1 MRKKTVFF
9 PGVWLCISMC
19 LLLLVSTPVKAED
32 QNMVTL
38 NFIGASIDGG
48 KAIVNI
54 DKGCKAK
61 ITLCTKDS
69 DYEDCSISGNSMQVD
84 LLEKDYYLKVD
95 IIFETPSIE
104 YLPSIS
110 SSDIRLYING
120 ISYNVNSDSYIYLD
134 PNMFSDSV
142 NIEAVYEPAPPKP
155 AYPDDIQ
162 ITASCDGVG
171 MEISLNGERI
181 GKESKEIQGTGKG
194 YASGEIYNLIQI
206 QLAFGDGNIG
216 TVTVNGK
223 SVNLPEGTS
232 DSVEFAAAPASTY
245 TIEVTKSSTVTKIKR
260 TIVWES
266 DNANNTSLKEDEL
279 LKHGS
284 VEIIGIK
291 DEDGNPV
298 ELKDIDQSTSHGYGV
313 IVPGS
318 EITFRVTPEYGYQLD
333 SITIN
338 GQSLT
343 PLEDTSTYTYTM
355 PDTNVHICG
364 IFTKKEDQTELNT
377 DKVKNALIQLAEN
390 EITSGNSRLM
400 IKDAQLT
407 PQQQEAFEK
416 AAGDYRIV
424 GYFDIKLAQI
434 LYKNST
440 TNMWVNN
447 IAALKN
453 PAKVSLQLGTDLEV
467 ESNDLIVIHENS
479 DGTYEVIP
487 ASFDSA
493 AKTVMFQT
501 KGFSNYAVAY
511 KKSETT
517 TENSTKESTT
527 EGTTGNTSEAT
538 TSGTAKAITNGM
550 TEATT
555 SGTTE
560 ATKDAVT
567 VSPKTGEDRNLPV
580 FFILMLVS
588 AMGCLYAIRKEK
600 S

>member
-1 MRKKTVFF
+1 MRKKTGFF
-9 PGVWLCISMC
+9 AGVWLCISMC

-32 QNMVTL
+32 HNTVTL
-38 NFIGASIDGG
+38 NFIGASVDGG

-54 DKGCKAK
+54 DEGCNAK
-61 ITLCTKDS
+61 ITLCTKDD
-69 DYEDCSISGNSMQVD
+69 DYKDCSISGNGMSLD
-84 LLEKDYYLKVD
+84 LLEKKYYLKVD
-95 IIFETPSIE
+95 IIFTSIE
-104 YLPSIS
+104 ELPSIS
-110 SSDIRLYING
+110 SSDIRFYINEK
-120 ISYNVNSDSYIYLD
+120 SYNINSNPYIKLD
-134 PNMFSDSV
+134 PYEFSGDL
-142 NIEAVYEPAPPKP
+142 NIRAVYEPGSPKP
-155 AYPDDIQ
+155 GYPDDIQ
-162 ITASCDGVG
+162 ITGTYDGFG
-171 MEISLNGERI
+171 MEIRLNGEKI
-181 GKESKEIQGTGKG
+181 GRESKKILGTGKG
-194 YASGEIYNLIQI
+194 YASGEIYNLITI

-216 TVTVNGK
+216 TVMVNGE
-223 SVNLPEGTS
+223 SVKLPEGTK
-232 DSVEFAAAPASTY
+232 DRVEFAAAPASAY
-245 TIEVTKSSTVTKIKR
+245 TIEVTKKSSVVKR

-298 ELKDIDQSTSHGYGV
+298 ELKDIDQSTSHGYGL

-517 TENSTKESTT
+517 TENSTKETT
-527 EGTTGNTSEAT
+527 TGGTTGDTSEAT
-538 TSGTAKAITNGM
+538 TSGTTKAITNGM

-567 VSPKTGEDRNLPV
+567 VSPKTGEDMNLPV

>member
-9 PGVWLCISMC
+9 LGVWLCISMC

-32 QNMVTL
+32 QKMVTL
-38 NFIGASIDGG
+38 NFIGASIDDG
-48 KAIVNI
+48 KAMVNI
-54 DKGCKAK
+54 DEGCKAK

-69 DYEDCSISGNSMQVD
+69 DYKDCSISGNGMSLD
-84 LLEKDYYLKVD
+84 LSEKYYYLKVD
-95 IIFETPSIE
+95 IIFNTPSIE

-110 SSDIRLYING
+110 SSDIRFYINEK
-120 ISYNVNSDSYIYLD
+120 SYNINSNPYIKLD
-134 PNMFSDSV
+134 PYEFSGDL
-142 NIEAVYEPAPPKP
+142 NIRAEYEPGPPKP
-155 AYPDDIQ
+155 VYPDDIQ
-162 ITASCDGVG
+162 ITGTYDGFG
-171 MEISLNGERI
+171 MEIRLNGEKI
-181 GKESKEIQGTGKG
+181 GRESKNILGTGKG
-194 YASGEIYNLIQI
+194 YASGEIYNLIGI

-216 TVTVNGK
+216 TVTVNGMQ
-223 SVNLPEGTS
+223 VNLPEGTK
-232 DSVEFAAAPASTY
+232 DSVEFAAAPASAY
-245 TIEVTKSSTVTKIKR
+245 TIEVTKSSAVTKTKR
-260 TIVWES
+260 SIVWES

-298 ELKDIDQSTSHGYGV
+298 ELKDINQNASHGYGL

-416 AAGDYRIV
+416 N
-424 GYFDIKLAQI
+424 Q
-434 LYKNST
+434 
-440 TNMWVNN
+440 
-447 IAALKN
+447 
-453 PAKVSLQLGTDLEV
+453 
-467 ESNDLIVIHENS
+467 
-479 DGTYEVIP
+479 
-487 ASFDSA
+487 
-493 AKTVMFQT
+493 
-501 KGFSNYAVAY
+501 
-511 KKSETT
+511 
-517 TENSTKESTT
+517 
-527 EGTTGNTSEAT
+527 
-538 TSGTAKAITNGM
+538 
-550 TEATT
+550 
-555 SGTTE
+555 
-560 ATKDAVT
+560 
-567 VSPKTGEDRNLPV
+567 
-580 FFILMLVS
+580 
-588 AMGCLYAIRKEK
+588 
-600 S
+600 

>member
-9 PGVWLCISMC
+9 LGVWLCISMC
-19 LLLLVSTPVKAED
+19 LLLLVSAPVKAED
-32 QNMVTL
+32 HNTVTL

-54 DKGCKAK
+54 NEGCKAK
-61 ITLCTKDS
+61 ITLCTKDD
-69 DYEDCSISGNSMQVD
+69 DYKDCSISENGMQVD

-120 ISYNVNSDSYIYLD
+120 MSYNVNSNSYIYLN
-134 PNMFSDSV
+134 PSEFNSV
-142 NIEAVYEPAPPKP
+142 LNIKAEYEPGPPKP
-155 AYPDDIQ
+155 VYPDNIQ
-162 ITASCDGVG
+162 ITGTYDGFG
-171 MEISLNGERI
+171 MEIRLNGEIIER
-181 GKESKEIQGTGKG
+181 ESKKIQGTGKG
-194 YASGEIYNLIQI
+194 YASGEIYNLITI

-223 SVNLPEGTS
+223 SVKLPEGTK
-232 DSVEFAAAPASTY
+232 DRVEFAAAPASAY

-260 TIVWES
+260 SIVWES

-284 VEIIGIK
+284 IEIIGIK

-298 ELKDIDQSTSHGYGV
+298 ELKDIDQSTSHGYGE

-517 TENSTKESTT
+517 TENSTKET
-527 EGTTGNTSEAT
+527 TTGDTSEAT
-538 TSGTAKAITNGM
+538 TSGTTKAITNGT
-550 TEATT
+550 TETT
-555 SGTTE
+555 ISGTTE

-567 VSPKTGEDRNLPV
+567 VSPKTGEDMNLPV

>member
-9 PGVWLCISMC
+9 LGVWLCISMC
-19 LLLLVSTPVKAED
+19 LLLLVSAPVKAED
-32 QNMVTL
+32 HNTVTL

-54 DKGCKAK
+54 DEGCKAK
-61 ITLCTKDS
+61 ITLCTKDD
-69 DYEDCSISGNSMQVD
+69 DYKDCSISENGMQVD

-120 ISYNVNSDSYIYLD
+120 ISYNVNSNSYIYLN
-134 PNMFSDSV
+134 PSEFNSV
-142 NIEAVYEPAPPKP
+142 LNIKAEYEPGPPKP
-155 AYPDDIQ
+155 VYPDNIQ
-162 ITASCDGVG
+162 ITGTYDGFG
-171 MEISLNGERI
+171 MEIRLNGEKI
-181 GKESKEIQGTGKG
+181 GSESKMIQGTGKG
-194 YASGEIYNLIQI
+194 YASGEIYNLITI

-216 TVTVNGK
+216 TVTVNGN
-223 SVNLPEGTS
+223 SVKLPEGTK
-232 DSVEFAAAPASTY
+232 DSVEFAAAPASAY
-245 TIEVTKSSTVTKIKR
+245 TIEVTKSSTVTKKKR
-260 TIVWES
+260 SIVWES

-298 ELKDIDQSTSHGYGV
+298 ELKDIDQSTSHGYGL

-424 GYFDIKLAQI
+424 GYFDIKLVQI

-493 AKTVMFQT
+493 AKTVIFQT

-517 TENSTKESTT
+517 TENSTKET
-527 EGTTGNTSEAT
+527 TTGDTSEAT
-538 TSGTAKAITNGM
+538 TSGTTKAITNGT
-550 TEATT
+550 TEAAI

-567 VSPKTGEDRNLPV
+567 VSPKTGEDMNLPV

-588 AMGCLYAIRKEK
+588 AMGCLYVIRKEK

>member
-9 PGVWLCISMC
+9 LGVWLCISMC
-19 LLLLVSTPVKAED
+19 LLLLVSAPVKAEVH
-32 QNMVTL
+32 NTVTL

-54 DKGCKAK
+54 DEGCKAK

-69 DYEDCSISGNSMQVD
+69 DYEDCSISENGMQVD

-120 ISYNVNSDSYIYLD
+120 ISYDVNSNSYIYLN
-134 PNMFSDSV
+134 PSEFNSV
-142 NIEAVYEPAPPKP
+142 LNIKAEYEPGPPKP
-155 AYPDDIQ
+155 VYPDNIQ
-162 ITASCDGVG
+162 ITGTYDGFG
-171 MEISLNGERI
+171 MEIRLNGEKI
-181 GKESKEIQGTGKG
+181 GSESKMIQGTGKG
-194 YASGEIYNLIQI
+194 YASGEIYNLIKI

-223 SVNLPEGTS
+223 SVKLPEGTE
-232 DSVEFAAAPASTY
+232 DSVEFAAAPASAY

-260 TIVWES
+260 SIVWES

-284 VEIIGIK
+284 IEIIGIK

-318 EITFRVTPEYGYQLD
+318 EITFRVTPEYGYQLE

-453 PAKVSLQLGTDLEV
+453 PAKVSLQLATDLEV

-517 TENSTKESTT
+517 TENSTKET
-527 EGTTGNTSEAT
+527 TTGDTSEAT
-538 TSGTAKAITNGM
+538 TSGT
-550 TEATT
+550 TEAIT

-580 FFILMLVS
+580 FFILILVS
-588 AMGCLYAIRKEK
+588 ATGCLYAIRKEK

>member
-9 PGVWLCISMC
+9 LGVWLCISMC

-32 QNMVTL
+32 HNTVTL

-54 DKGCKAK
+54 DEGCNAK

-69 DYEDCSISGNSMQVD
+69 DYKDCSISGKSMQVD
-84 LLEKDYYLKVD
+84 LLEKNYYLKVD

-110 SSDIRLYING
+110 SSDIRFYINEK
-120 ISYNVNSDSYIYLD
+120 SYNINSNPYIKLD
-134 PNMFSDSV
+134 PYEFSGDL
-142 NIEAVYEPAPPKP
+142 NIRAVYEPGPPKP
-155 AYPDDIQ
+155 GYPDDIQ
-162 ITASCDGVG
+162 ITGTYDGFG
-171 MEISLNGERI
+171 MEIRLNGEIIER
-181 GKESKEIQGTGKG
+181 ESKKIQGTGKG
-194 YASGEIYNLIQI
+194 YASGEIYNLITI

-223 SVNLPEGTS
+223 SVNLPEGTK
-232 DSVEFAAAPASTY
+232 DRVEFAAAPASAY

-260 TIVWES
+260 SIVWES
-266 DNANNTSLKEDEL
+266 DNANNTSLNEDEL

-284 VEIIGIK
+284 IEIIGIK

-298 ELKDIDQSTSHGYGV
+298 ELKDIDQSTSHGYGE

-517 TENSTKESTT
+517 TENSTKET
-527 EGTTGNTSEAT
+527 TTGDTSEAT
-538 TSGTAKAITNGM
+538 TSGTTKAITNGT
-550 TEATT
+550 TEATI

-567 VSPKTGEDRNLPV
+567 VSPKTGEDMNLPV

>member
-1 MRKKTVFF
+1 MRKKTGIFLS
-9 PGVWLCISMC
+9 VWLCISML
-19 LLLLVSTPVKAED
+19 LLLLVSTPVHAAET
-32 QNMVTL
+32 NMVTL
-38 NFIGASIDGG
+38 NFIGASVDGG
-48 KAIVNI
+48 KAVV
-54 DKGCKAK
+54 DVVEGCKAK
-61 ITLCTKDS
+61 MTLCTKRD
-69 DYEDCSISGNSMQVD
+69 DYKDCSISGSGMQVD
-84 LLEKDYYLKVD
+84 LLENEYYLKVG
-95 IIFETPSIE
+95 IEASSIE
-104 YLPSIS
+104 ELPGMPSIS
-110 SSDIRLYING
+110 SSDIRVYINET
-120 ISYNVNSDSYIYLD
+120 SYNIDSNSYIKLD
-134 PNMFSDSV
+134 PNEFSGNL
-142 NIEAVYEPAPPKP
+142 NIKVEYEPAPPKP

-171 MEISLNGERI
+171 MDISLNGEGI

-223 SVNLPEGTS
+223 PINLPEGTE
-232 DSVEFAAAPASTY
+232 DRVEFTVAPASAY
-245 TIEVTKSSTVTKIKR
+245 KIEVTKRLTVMKR
-260 TIVWES
+260 VIVWES
-266 DNANNTSLKEDEL
+266 DNANNTSLKENEL

-284 VEIIGIK
+284 IAIIGIK
-291 DEDGNPV
+291 DADGTPV
-298 ELKDIDQSTSHGYGV
+298 ELKDIDQSASHGYGR

-318 EITFRVTPEYGYQLD
+318 EITLRVAPEYGYQLD

-343 PLEDTSTYTYTM
+343 PSADTSTYTYTM
-355 PDTNVHICG
+355 PDANVHICG
-364 IFTKKEDQTELNT
+364 IFTKKEDQTELKT

-390 EITSGNSRLM
+390 EITSGNSRLT
-400 IKDAQLT
+400 IKDAVLT
-407 PQQQEAFEK
+407 QQQQEAFEK
-416 AAGDYRIV
+416 AAGDYQIV

-434 LYKNST
+434 LYKNSAADL
-440 TNMWVNN
+440 WVND

-453 PAKVSLQLGTDLEV
+453 PAKVSLQFGTDMEV
-467 ESNDLIVIHENS
+467 EGNDLIVIHENS

-493 AKTVMFQT
+493 TKTVMFQT

-517 TENSTKESTT
+517 TEDSTKETTTESTT
-527 EGTTGNTSEAT
+527 EDPSKTTTKDT
-538 TSGTAKAITNGM
+538 

-567 VSPKTGEDRNLPV
+567 ASPKTGDDMNLPV
-580 FFILMLVS
+580 LCVLMLVS
-588 AMGCLYAIRKEK
+588 GMGCLYAGKKR
-600 S
+600 

>member
-1 MRKKTVFF
+1 MRKKTGFF
-9 PGVWLCISMC
+9 AGVWLCISMC

-38 NFIGASIDGG
+38 NFIGASIEDG
-48 KAIVNI
+48 KAMVKI
-54 DKGCKAK
+54 DEGCKAK

-69 DYEDCSISGNSMQVD
+69 DYKDCSISGNGMQVD
-84 LLEKDYYLKVD
+84 LLEKNYYLKVD
-95 IIFETPSIE
+95 IIFTTPSIE

-142 NIEAVYEPAPPKP
+142 NIEAVYKPGPPKP
-155 AYPDDIQ
+155 GYPDDIQ
-162 ITASCDGVG
+162 IIGTYDGFG
-171 MEISLNGERI
+171 MEIRLNGEKI
-181 GKESKEIQGTGKG
+181 GCESKKIQGTGKG
-194 YASGEIYNLIQI
+194 YASGEINNLIKI

-223 SVNLPEGTS
+223 SVKLPEGTK
-232 DSVEFAAAPASTY
+232 DRVEFAAAPASTY

-298 ELKDIDQSTSHGYGV
+298 ELKDIHQSTSHGYGS

-318 EITFRVTPEYGYQLD
+318 VITFRATPEYGYQLD

-343 PLEDTSTYTYTM
+343 PLEDTFTYTYTM

-434 LYKNST
+434 LYKNSS

-517 TENSTKESTT
+517 TENSTKETTT
-527 EGTTGNTSEAT
+527 EGTTGDTSETT

-567 VSPKTGEDRNLPV
+567 VSPKTGEDMNLPV

>member
-1 MRKKTVFF
+1 MRKKTGFF
-9 PGVWLCISMC
+9 AGVWLCISMC

-38 NFIGASIDGG
+38 NFIGASIDDG

-54 DKGCKAK
+54 DEGCNAK
-61 ITLCTKDS
+61 ITLCTKDD
-69 DYEDCSISGNSMQVD
+69 DYKDCSISGNGMSLD
-84 LLEKDYYLKVD
+84 LLEKNYYLKVD
-95 IIFETPSIE
+95 IIFTTPSIE

-110 SSDIRLYING
+110 SSDIRLYINEK
-120 ISYNVNSDSYIYLD
+120 SYNINSNPYIKLD
-134 PNMFSDSV
+134 PYEFSGDL
-142 NIEAVYEPAPPKP
+142 NIRAVYEPGPPKP
-155 AYPDDIQ
+155 GYPDDIQ
-162 ITASCDGVG
+162 ITGTYDGFG
-171 MEISLNGERI
+171 MEIRLNGEKI
-181 GKESKEIQGTGKG
+181 GRESKKIQGTGKG
-194 YASGEIYNLIQI
+194 YASGEIYNLITI

-216 TVTVNGK
+216 TVTVNGMQVK
-223 SVNLPEGTS
+223 LPEGTK
-232 DSVEFAAAPASTY
+232 DRVEFVAAPASTY

-298 ELKDIDQSTSHGYGV
+298 ELKDIDQNTSHGYGV

-511 KKSETT
+511 KKSDTTTEDSTKETT
-517 TENSTKESTT
+517 TESTT
-527 EGTTGNTSEAT
+527 EDPSKTTTKDT
-538 TSGTAKAITNGM
+538 
-550 TEATT
+550 TEAPSKTT
-555 SGTTE
+555 TKDTTE
-560 ATKDAVT
+560 ATKEAVT
-567 VSPKTGEDRNLPV
+567 ASPKTGDDMNLSV
-580 FFILMLVS
+580 LCILMLVS
-588 AMGCLYAIRKEK
+588 GMGCLYAGKKR
-600 S
+600 

>member
-9 PGVWLCISMC
+9 LGVWLCISMC

-32 QNMVTL
+32 HSTVTL
-38 NFIGASIDGG
+38 NFIGASVDGG

-54 DKGCKAK
+54 DEGCKAK
-61 ITLCTKDS
+61 ITLCTNDS
-69 DYEDCSISGNSMQVD
+69 DYEDCSISGNGMSLD
-84 LLEKDYYLKVD
+84 LLEKYYYLKVD

-104 YLPSIS
+104 KLPSIS
-110 SSDIRLYING
+110 SSDIRFYINEK
-120 ISYNVNSDSYIYLD
+120 SYNINSNPYIKLD
-134 PNMFSDSV
+134 PYEFSGDL
-142 NIEAVYEPAPPKP
+142 NIRAVYEPGPPKP
-155 AYPDDIQ
+155 GYPDDIQ
-162 ITASCDGVG
+162 ITGTYDGFG
-171 MEISLNGERI
+171 MEIRLNGEII
-181 GKESKEIQGTGKG
+181 GRESKKIQGIGKG
-194 YASGEIYNLIQI
+194 YASGEIYNLITI

-216 TVTVNGK
+216 TVTVNGR
-223 SVNLPEGTS
+223 SVNLPEGTK
-232 DSVEFAAAPASTY
+232 DRVEFAAAPASAY

-260 TIVWES
+260 SIVWES

-298 ELKDIDQSTSHGYGV
+298 ELKDIDQNTSHGYGV

-517 TENSTKESTT
+517 TENSTKET
-527 EGTTGNTSEAT
+527 TTGDTSEAT
-538 TSGTAKAITNGM
+538 TSGTTKAITNGT
-550 TEATT
+550 TETT
-555 SGTTE
+555 ISGTTE

-567 VSPKTGEDRNLPV
+567 VSPKTGEDMNLPV

>member
-32 QNMVTL
+32 HNTVTL

-54 DKGCKAK
+54 DEGCNAK

-69 DYEDCSISGNSMQVD
+69 DYKDCSICENGMQVD

-95 IIFETPSIE
+95 IIFETSSIE
-104 YLPSIS
+104 ELPSIS
-110 SSDIRLYING
+110 SSDIRFYINEKP
-120 ISYNVNSDSYIYLD
+120 YNINSNPYIKLD
-134 PNMFSDSV
+134 PYEFSGDL
-142 NIEAVYEPAPPKP
+142 NIRAVYEPGPPKP
-155 AYPDDIQ
+155 VYPDDIQ
-162 ITASCDGVG
+162 ITGTYDGFG
-171 MEISLNGERI
+171 MEIRLNGEKI
-181 GKESKEIQGTGKG
+181 GSESKMIQGTGKG
-194 YASGEIYNLIQI
+194 YASGEIYNLIGI

-223 SVNLPEGTS
+223 SVNLPEGTK
-232 DSVEFAAAPASTY
+232 DSVEFAAAPASAY

-298 ELKDIDQSTSHGYGV
+298 ELKDIHQSTSHGYGS

-318 EITFRVTPEYGYQLD
+318 VITFRVTPEYGYQLE

-453 PAKVSLQLGTDLEV
+453 PAKVSLQLATDLEV

-517 TENSTKESTT
+517 TENSTKET
-527 EGTTGNTSEAT
+527 TTGDTSEAT
-538 TSGTAKAITNGM
+538 TSGTTKAITNGT
-550 TEATT
+550 TETT
-555 SGTTE
+555 ISGTTE

-567 VSPKTGEDRNLPV
+567 VSPKTGEDMNLPV

>member
-32 QNMVTL
+32 HNTVTL

-54 DKGCKAK
+54 DEGCNAK

-69 DYEDCSISGNSMQVD
+69 DYKDCSISENGMQVD

-95 IIFETPSIE
+95 IIFETSSIE
-104 YLPSIS
+104 ELPSIS
-110 SSDIRLYING
+110 SSDIRFYINEK
-120 ISYNVNSDSYIYLD
+120 SYNINSNPYIKLD
-134 PNMFSDSV
+134 PYEFSGDL
-142 NIEAVYEPAPPKP
+142 NIRAVYEPGPPKP
-155 AYPDDIQ
+155 VYPDDIQ
-162 ITASCDGVG
+162 ITGTYDGFG
-171 MEISLNGERI
+171 MEIRLNGEKI
-181 GKESKEIQGTGKG
+181 GSESKMIQGTGKG
-194 YASGEIYNLIQI
+194 YASGEIYNLIGI

-223 SVNLPEGTS
+223 SVNLPEGTK

-298 ELKDIDQSTSHGYGV
+298 ELKDIHQSTSHGYGS

-318 EITFRVTPEYGYQLD
+318 VITFRVTPEYGYQLE

-453 PAKVSLQLGTDLEV
+453 PAKVSLQLATDLEV

-517 TENSTKESTT
+517 TENSTKET
-527 EGTTGNTSEAT
+527 TTGDTSEAT
-538 TSGTAKAITNGM
+538 TSGTTKAITNGT
-550 TEATT
+550 TEATI

-567 VSPKTGEDRNLPV
+567 VSPKTGEDMNLPV
-580 FFILMLVS
+580 FFILILVS

>member
-1 MRKKTVFF
+1 MRKKTGIFLS
-9 PGVWLCISMC
+9 VWLCISML
-19 LLLLVSTPVKAED
+19 LLLLVSTPVHAAET
-32 QNMVTL
+32 NMVTL
-38 NFIGASIDGG
+38 NFIGASVDGG
-48 KAIVNI
+48 KAVV
-54 DKGCKAK
+54 DVVEGCKAK
-61 ITLCTKDS
+61 MTLYTKDERVG
-69 DYEDCSISGNSMQVD
+69 YKDCSISGNGMQVD
-84 LLEKDYYLKVD
+84 LLENEYYLG
-95 IIFETPSIE
+95 ISLEASSIE
-104 YLPSIS
+104 ELPGMPSIS
-110 SSDIRLYING
+110 SSDIRVYINET
-120 ISYNVNSDSYIYLD
+120 SYNIDSNSYIKLD
-134 PNMFSDSV
+134 PNEFSGNL
-142 NIEAVYEPAPPKP
+142 NIKVEYEPAPPKP

-171 MEISLNGERI
+171 MDISLNGEGI

-223 SVNLPEGTS
+223 PINLPEGTE
-232 DSVEFAAAPASTY
+232 DRVEFTVAPASAY
-245 TIEVTKSSTVTKIKR
+245 KIEVTKRLTVMKR
-260 TIVWES
+260 VIIWES
-266 DNANNTSLKEDEL
+266 DNANNTSLKENEL

-284 VEIIGIK
+284 IAIIGIK
-291 DEDGNPV
+291 DADGTPV
-298 ELKDIDQSTSHGYGV
+298 ELKDIDQSASHGYGS

-318 EITFRVTPEYGYQLD
+318 EITLRVAPEYGYQLD

-343 PLEDTSTYTYTM
+343 PSADTSTYTYTM
-355 PDTNVHICG
+355 PDANVHICG
-364 IFTKKEDQTELNT
+364 IFTKKEDQTELKT

-390 EITSGNSRLM
+390 EITSGNSRLT
-400 IKDAQLT
+400 IKDAVFTQ
-407 PQQQEAFEK
+407 QQQEAFEK
-416 AAGDYRIV
+416 AAGDYQIV

-434 LYKNST
+434 LYKNSAADL
-440 TNMWVNN
+440 WVND

-453 PAKVSLQLGTDLEV
+453 PAKVSLQFGTDMEV
-467 ESNDLIVIHENS
+467 EGNDLIVIHENS

-493 AKTVMFQT
+493 TKTVMFQT

-517 TENSTKESTT
+517 TEDSTKETTTESTT
-527 EGTTGNTSEAT
+527 EDPSKTTTKDT
-538 TSGTAKAITNGM
+538 

-567 VSPKTGEDRNLPV
+567 ASPKTGDDLNLPV
-580 FFILMLVS
+580 LCVMMLVS
-588 AMGCLYAIRKEK
+588 GMGCLYAGKKR
-600 S
+600 

>member
-1 MRKKTVFF
+1 
-9 PGVWLCISMC
+9 
-19 LLLLVSTPVKAED
+19 
-32 QNMVTL
+32 MVTL
-38 NFIGASIDGG
+38 NFIGASIEDG
-48 KAIVNI
+48 KAMVNI
-54 DKGCKAK
+54 DEGCKAK
-61 ITLCTKDS
+61 ITLCTKDD
-69 DYEDCSISGNSMQVD
+69 DYKDCSISETGMSPD
-84 LLEKDYYLKVD
+84 LLENEYYLKVD

-104 YLPSIS
+104 KLPNIS
-110 SSDIRLYING
+110 SSDIRFYINEK
-120 ISYNVNSDSYIYLD
+120 SYNINSNPSIKLD
-134 PNMFSDSV
+134 PHEFSGDL
-142 NIEAVYEPAPPKP
+142 NIRAEYEPGPPKP
-155 AYPDDIQ
+155 VYPDDIQ
-162 ITASCDGVG
+162 ITGTYDGFG
-171 MEISLNGERI
+171 MKIRLNGERI
-181 GKESKEIQGTGKG
+181 GSENNKILGTGKG
-194 YASGEIYNLIQI
+194 YASGEIYNLIGI

-223 SVNLPEGTS
+223 PINLPEGTE
-232 DSVEFAAAPASTY
+232 DRVEFTVAPASAY
-245 TIEVTKSSTVTKIKR
+245 KIEVTKRLTVMKR
-260 TIVWES
+260 VIVWES
-266 DNANNTSLKEDEL
+266 DNANNTSLKENEL

-284 VEIIGIK
+284 IAIIGIK
-291 DEDGNPV
+291 DADGTPV
-298 ELKDIDQSTSHGYGV
+298 ELKDINQNASHGYGL

-355 PDTNVHICG
+355 PDANVHICG
-364 IFTKKEDQTELNT
+364 IFTKKEDQTELKT

-440 TNMWVNN
+440 TNLWVNN
-447 IAALKN
+447 ITALKN
-453 PAKVSLQLGTDLEV
+453 PAKISLQLGTDLEV

-493 AKTVMFQT
+493 TKTVMFQT

-517 TENSTKESTT
+517 TEDSTIETTTESTT
-527 EGTTGNTSEAT
+527 DDPSKTTTKDT
-538 TSGTAKAITNGM
+538 

-567 VSPKTGEDRNLPV
+567 VSPKTGEDMNRPV

>member
-1 MRKKTVFF
+1 MRKNTVFF
-9 PGVWLCISMC
+9 LGVWLCISMC
-19 LLLLVSTPVKAED
+19 LLLLVSAPVKAED
-32 QNMVTL
+32 HNTVTL

-54 DKGCKAK
+54 DEGCKAK

-69 DYEDCSISGNSMQVD
+69 DYKDCSISGKSMQVD
-84 LLEKDYYLKVD
+84 LLEKNYYLKVD

-110 SSDIRLYING
+110 SSDIRFYINEK
-120 ISYNVNSDSYIYLD
+120 SYNINSNPYIKLD
-134 PNMFSDSV
+134 PYKFSGDL
-142 NIEAVYEPAPPKP
+142 NIRAVYEPGPPKP
-155 AYPDDIQ
+155 VYPDNIQ
-162 ITASCDGVG
+162 ITGTYDGFG
-171 MEISLNGERI
+171 MEIRLNGEKI
-181 GKESKEIQGTGKG
+181 GSESKMIQGTGKG
-194 YASGEIYNLIQI
+194 YAFGEIYNLITI

-216 TVTVNGK
+216 TVTVNGE
-223 SVNLPEGTS
+223 SVKLPEGTK
-232 DSVEFAAAPASTY
+232 DRVEFAAAPASAY

-260 TIVWES
+260 SIVWES

-284 VEIIGIK
+284 IEIIGIK

-467 ESNDLIVIHENS
+467 ESDDLIVIHENS

-517 TENSTKESTT
+517 TENSTKET
-527 EGTTGNTSEAT
+527 TTGDTSEAT
-538 TSGTAKAITNGM
+538 TSGTTKAITNGT
-550 TEATT
+550 TEAIT
-555 SGTTE
+555 SGTTD

-567 VSPKTGEDRNLPV
+567 VSPKTGEDMNLPV

-588 AMGCLYAIRKEK
+588 AMGCLYVIRKEK

>member
-32 QNMVTL
+32 HNTVTL

-54 DKGCKAK
+54 DEGCKAK

-69 DYEDCSISGNSMQVD
+69 DYKDCSISGKSMQVD
-84 LLEKDYYLKVD
+84 LLEKNYYLKVD

-110 SSDIRLYING
+110 SSDIRFYINEK
-120 ISYNVNSDSYIYLD
+120 SYNINSNPYIKLD
-134 PNMFSDSV
+134 PYEFSGDL
-142 NIEAVYEPAPPKP
+142 NIRAVYEPGPPKP
-155 AYPDDIQ
+155 VYPDNIQ
-162 ITASCDGVG
+162 ITGTYDGFG
-171 MEISLNGERI
+171 MEIRLNGEKI
-181 GKESKEIQGTGKG
+181 GSESKMIQGTGKG
-194 YASGEIYNLIQI
+194 YASGEIYNLITI

-216 TVTVNGK
+216 TVTVNGE
-223 SVNLPEGTS
+223 SVKLPEGTK
-232 DSVEFAAAPASTY
+232 DRVEFVAAPASAY

-260 TIVWES
+260 RIVWES

-284 VEIIGIK
+284 IEIIGIK

-298 ELKDIDQSTSHGYGV
+298 ELKDIHQSTSHGYGS

-318 EITFRVTPEYGYQLD
+318 VITFRVTPEYGYQLE

-453 PAKVSLQLGTDLEV
+453 PAKVSLQLATDLEV

-517 TENSTKESTT
+517 TENSTKET
-527 EGTTGNTSEAT
+527 TTGDTSEAT
-538 TSGTAKAITNGM
+538 TSGTTKAITNGT
-550 TEATT
+550 TEAIT
-555 SGTTE
+555 SGTTD

-567 VSPKTGEDRNLPV
+567 VSPKTGEDMNLPV

-588 AMGCLYAIRKEK
+588 AMGCLYVIRKEK

>member
-1 MRKKTVFF
+1 
-9 PGVWLCISMC
+9 
-19 LLLLVSTPVKAED
+19 
-32 QNMVTL
+32 
-38 NFIGASIDGG
+38 
-48 KAIVNI
+48 
-54 DKGCKAK
+54 
-61 ITLCTKDS
+61 
-69 DYEDCSISGNSMQVD
+69 
-84 LLEKDYYLKVD
+84 
-95 IIFETPSIE
+95 
-104 YLPSIS
+104 
-110 SSDIRLYING
+110 
-120 ISYNVNSDSYIYLD
+120 
-134 PNMFSDSV
+134 
-142 NIEAVYEPAPPKP
+142 
-155 AYPDDIQ
+155 
-162 ITASCDGVG
+162 
-171 MEISLNGERI
+171 MEIRLNGEKI
-181 GKESKEIQGTGKG
+181 GSESKMIQGTGKG
-194 YASGEIYNLIQI
+194 YASGEIYNLIKI

-223 SVNLPEGTS
+223 SVKLPEGTE
-232 DSVEFAAAPASTY
+232 DSVEFAAAPASAY

-260 TIVWES
+260 SIVWES

-298 ELKDIDQSTSHGYGV
+298 ELKDIHQSTSHGYGS

-318 EITFRVTPEYGYQLD
+318 VITFRVTPEYGYQLD

-447 IAALKN
+447 IAVLKN
-453 PAKVSLQLGTDLEV
+453 PAKVSLQFGTDLEV

-517 TENSTKESTT
+517 TENSTKET
-527 EGTTGNTSEAT
+527 TTGDTSETT
-538 TSGTAKAITNGM
+538 TSGTTKAITNGT
-550 TEATT
+550 TETT
-555 SGTTE
+555 ISGTTE

-567 VSPKTGEDRNLPV
+567 VSPKTGEDMNLPV

>member
-9 PGVWLCISMC
+9 LGVWLCISMC
-19 LLLLVSTPVKAED
+19 LLLLVSAPVKAED
-32 QNMVTL
+32 HNTVTL

-54 DKGCKAK
+54 DEGCKAK

-69 DYEDCSISGNSMQVD
+69 DYEDCSISENGMQVD

-120 ISYNVNSDSYIYLD
+120 ISYDVNSNSYIYLN
-134 PNMFSDSV
+134 PSEFNSV
-142 NIEAVYEPAPPKP
+142 LNIKAEYEPGPPKP
-155 AYPDDIQ
+155 VYPDNIQ
-162 ITASCDGVG
+162 ITGTYDGFG
-171 MEISLNGERI
+171 MEIRLNGEKI
-181 GKESKEIQGTGKG
+181 GSESKMIQGTGKG
-194 YASGEIYNLIQI
+194 YASGEIYNLIKI

-223 SVNLPEGTS
+223 SVKLPEGTE
-232 DSVEFAAAPASTY
+232 DSVEFAAAPASAY

-260 TIVWES
+260 SIVWES

-284 VEIIGIK
+284 IEIIGIK

-318 EITFRVTPEYGYQLD
+318 EITFRVTPEYGYQLE

-517 TENSTKESTT
+517 TENSTKET
-527 EGTTGNTSEAT
+527 TTGDTSEAT
-538 TSGTAKAITNGM
+538 TSGTTKAITNGT
-550 TEATT
+550 TETT
-555 SGTTE
+555 ISGTTE

-567 VSPKTGEDRNLPV
+567 VSPKTGEDMNLPV

>member
-1 MRKKTVFF
+1 MRKKTGIFLS
-9 PGVWLCISMC
+9 VWLCISML
-19 LLLLVSTPVKAED
+19 LLLLVSTPVHAAET
-32 QNMVTL
+32 NTVTL
-38 NFIGASIDGG
+38 NFIGASVDGG
-48 KAIVNI
+48 KAVF
-54 DKGCKAK
+54 DVAEGCKAK
-61 ITLCTKDS
+61 ITLCTKDAW
-69 DYEDCSISGNSMQVD
+69 DGYKDCSISGNGMQVD
-84 LLEKDYYLKVD
+84 LLENEYYLKVG
-95 IIFETPSIE
+95 ISLEASSIE
-104 YLPSIS
+104 ELPGMPSIS
-110 SSDIRLYING
+110 SSDIRVYINET
-120 ISYNVNSDSYIYLD
+120 SYNIDSNSYIKLD
-134 PNMFSDSV
+134 PNEFSGNL
-142 NIEAVYEPAPPKP
+142 NIKVEYEPAPPKP

-223 SVNLPEGTS
+223 PINLPEGTE
-232 DSVEFAAAPASTY
+232 DRVEFTVAPASAY
-245 TIEVTKSSTVTKIKR
+245 KIEVTKRLTVMKR
-260 TIVWES
+260 VIVWES
-266 DNANNTSLKEDEL
+266 DNANNTSLKENEL

-284 VEIIGIK
+284 IAIIGIK
-291 DEDGNPV
+291 DADGTPV
-298 ELKDIDQSTSHGYGV
+298 ELKDIDQSASHGYGW

-318 EITFRVTPEYGYQLD
+318 EITLRVTPKYGYQLD

-343 PLEDTSTYTYTM
+343 PSADTSTYTYTM
-355 PDTNVHICG
+355 PDANVHICG
-364 IFTKKEDQTELNT
+364 IFTKKEDQTELKT

-390 EITSGNSRLM
+390 EITSGNSRLT
-400 IKDAQLT
+400 IKDYQ
-407 PQQQEAFEK
+407 
-416 AAGDYRIV
+416 IV

-434 LYKNST
+434 LYKNSAADL
-440 TNMWVNN
+440 WVND

-453 PAKVSLQLGTDLEV
+453 PAKVSLQFGTDMEV
-467 ESNDLIVIHENS
+467 EGNDLIVIHENS

-493 AKTVMFQT
+493 TKTVMFQT

-517 TENSTKESTT
+517 TEDSTKETTTESTT
-527 EGTTGNTSEAT
+527 EDPSKTTTKDT
-538 TSGTAKAITNGM
+538 

-567 VSPKTGEDRNLPV
+567 ASPKTGDDMNLPV
-580 FFILMLVS
+580 LCVLMLVS
-588 AMGCLYAIRKEK
+588 GMGCLYAGKKR
-600 S
+600 

>member
-32 QNMVTL
+32 HNTVTL

-54 DKGCKAK
+54 DEGCNAK

-69 DYEDCSISGNSMQVD
+69 DYKDCSISENGMQVD

-95 IIFETPSIE
+95 IIFETSSIE
-104 YLPSIS
+104 ELPSIS
-110 SSDIRLYING
+110 SSDIRFYINEKP
-120 ISYNVNSDSYIYLD
+120 YNINSNPYIKLD
-134 PNMFSDSV
+134 PYEFSGDL
-142 NIEAVYEPAPPKP
+142 NIRAVYEPGPPKP
-155 AYPDDIQ
+155 VYPDDIQ
-162 ITASCDGVG
+162 ITGTYDGFG
-171 MEISLNGERI
+171 MEIRLNGEKI
-181 GKESKEIQGTGKG
+181 GSESKMIQGTGKG
-194 YASGEIYNLIQI
+194 YASGEIYNLIGI

-223 SVNLPEGTS
+223 SVNLPEGTK
-232 DSVEFAAAPASTY
+232 DSVEFAAAPASAY

-298 ELKDIDQSTSHGYGV
+298 ELKDIHQSTSHGYGS

-318 EITFRVTPEYGYQLD
+318 VITFRVTPEYGYQLE

-453 PAKVSLQLGTDLEV
+453 PAKVSLQLATDLEV

-517 TENSTKESTT
+517 TENSTKET
-527 EGTTGNTSEAT
+527 TTGDTSEAT
-538 TSGTAKAITNGM
+538 TSGTTKAITNGT
-550 TEATT
+550 TETT
-555 SGTTE
+555 ISGTTE

-567 VSPKTGEDRNLPV
+567 VSPKTGEDMNLPV

>member
-9 PGVWLCISMC
+9 LGVWLCISMC
-19 LLLLVSTPVKAED
+19 LLLLVSAPVKAED
-32 QNMVTL
+32 HNTVTL

-54 DKGCKAK
+54 DEGCNAK

-69 DYEDCSISGNSMQVD
+69 DYKDCSISGKSMQVD
-84 LLEKDYYLKVD
+84 LLEKNYYLKVD

-110 SSDIRLYING
+110 SSDIRFYINEK
-120 ISYNVNSDSYIYLD
+120 SYNINSNPYIKLD
-134 PNMFSDSV
+134 PYEFSGDL
-142 NIEAVYEPAPPKP
+142 NIRAVYEPGPPKP
-155 AYPDDIQ
+155 GYPDDIQ
-162 ITASCDGVG
+162 ITGTYDGFG
-171 MEISLNGERI
+171 MEIRLNGEIIER
-181 GKESKEIQGTGKG
+181 ESKKIQGTGKG
-194 YASGEIYNLIQI
+194 YASGEIYNLITI

-223 SVNLPEGTS
+223 SVKLPEGTK
-232 DSVEFAAAPASTY
+232 DRVEFAAAPASAY

-260 TIVWES
+260 SIVWES
-266 DNANNTSLKEDEL
+266 DNANNTSLNEDEL

-284 VEIIGIK
+284 IEIIGIK

-298 ELKDIDQSTSHGYGV
+298 ELKDIDQSTSHGYGE

-517 TENSTKESTT
+517 TENSTKET
-527 EGTTGNTSEAT
+527 TTGDTSEAT
-538 TSGTAKAITNGM
+538 TSGTTKAITNGT
-550 TEATT
+550 TEATI

-567 VSPKTGEDRNLPV
+567 VSPKTGEDMNLPV

>member
-9 PGVWLCISMC
+9 LGVWLCISMC
-19 LLLLVSTPVKAED
+19 LLLLVSAPVKAED
-32 QNMVTL
+32 HNTVTL

-54 DKGCKAK
+54 DEGCKAK
-61 ITLCTKDS
+61 ITLCTKDD
-69 DYEDCSISGNSMQVD
+69 DYKDCSISENGMQVD

-120 ISYNVNSDSYIYLD
+120 ISYNVNSNSYIYLN
-134 PNMFSDSV
+134 PSEFNSV
-142 NIEAVYEPAPPKP
+142 LNIKAEYEPGPPKP
-155 AYPDDIQ
+155 VYPDNIQ
-162 ITASCDGVG
+162 ITGTYDGFG
-171 MEISLNGERI
+171 MEIRLNGEKI
-181 GKESKEIQGTGKG
+181 GSESKMIQGTGKG
-194 YASGEIYNLIQI
+194 YASGEIYNLITI

-216 TVTVNGK
+216 TVTVNGN
-223 SVNLPEGTS
+223 SVKLPEGTK
-232 DSVEFAAAPASTY
+232 DSVEFAAAPASAY
-245 TIEVTKSSTVTKIKR
+245 TIEVTKSSTVTKKKR
-260 TIVWES
+260 SIVWES

-298 ELKDIDQSTSHGYGV
+298 ELKDINQNASHGYGL

-424 GYFDIKLAQI
+424 GYFDIKLVQI

-493 AKTVMFQT
+493 AKTVIFQT

-517 TENSTKESTT
+517 TENSTKET
-527 EGTTGNTSEAT
+527 TTGDTSEAT
-538 TSGTAKAITNGM
+538 TSGTTKAITNGT
-550 TEATT
+550 TEAAI

-567 VSPKTGEDRNLPV
+567 VSPKTGEDMNLPV

-588 AMGCLYAIRKEK
+588 AMGCLYVIRKEK

>member
-9 PGVWLCISMC
+9 LGVWLCISMC

-32 QNMVTL
+32 HNTVTL

-54 DKGCKAK
+54 DEGCKAK

-69 DYEDCSISGNSMQVD
+69 DYKDCSISGKSMQVD
-84 LLEKDYYLKVD
+84 LLEKNYYLKVD

-110 SSDIRLYING
+110 SSDIRFYINEK
-120 ISYNVNSDSYIYLD
+120 SYNINSNPYIKLD
-134 PNMFSDSV
+134 PYEFSGDL
-142 NIEAVYEPAPPKP
+142 NIRAVYEPGPPKP
-155 AYPDDIQ
+155 VYPDNIQ
-162 ITASCDGVG
+162 ITGTYDGFG
-171 MEISLNGERI
+171 MEIRLNGEKI
-181 GKESKEIQGTGKG
+181 GSESKMIQGTGKG
-194 YASGEIYNLIQI
+194 YASGEIYNLITI

-216 TVTVNGK
+216 TVTVNGE
-223 SVNLPEGTS
+223 SVKLPEGTK
-232 DSVEFAAAPASTY
+232 DRVEFAAAPASAY

-260 TIVWES
+260 RIVWES

-284 VEIIGIK
+284 IEIIGIK

-298 ELKDIDQSTSHGYGV
+298 ELKDIHQSTSHGYGS

-318 EITFRVTPEYGYQLD
+318 VITFRVTPEYGYQLE

-453 PAKVSLQLGTDLEV
+453 PAKVSLQLATDLEV

-517 TENSTKESTT
+517 TENSTKET
-527 EGTTGNTSEAT
+527 TTGDTSEAT
-538 TSGTAKAITNGM
+538 TSGTTKAITNGT
-550 TEATT
+550 TETT
-555 SGTTE
+555 ISGTTE

-567 VSPKTGEDRNLPV
+567 VSPKTGEDMNLPV

>member
-9 PGVWLCISMC
+9 LGVWLCISMC

-32 QNMVTL
+32 HNTVTL
-38 NFIGASIDGG
+38 NFIGASIDDG

-54 DKGCKAK
+54 NEDCKAK

-69 DYEDCSISGNSMQVD
+69 DYKDCSISENGMQVD

-120 ISYNVNSDSYIYLD
+120 ISYNVNSNSYIYLN
-134 PNMFSDSV
+134 PSEFNSV
-142 NIEAVYEPAPPKP
+142 LNIKAEYEPGPPKP
-155 AYPDDIQ
+155 VYPDNIQ
-162 ITASCDGVG
+162 ITGTYDGFG
-171 MEISLNGERI
+171 MEIRLNGEKI
-181 GKESKEIQGTGKG
+181 GSESKKIQGTGKG
-194 YASGEIYNLIQI
+194 YASGEIYNLITI
-206 QLAFGDGNIG
+206 QLAFDDGNIG

-223 SVNLPEGTS
+223 SVNLPEGTK
-232 DSVEFAAAPASTY
+232 DRVEFAAAPASAY
-245 TIEVTKSSTVTKIKR
+245 TIEVTKSSTVTQIKR
-260 TIVWES
+260 SIVWES

-284 VEIIGIK
+284 IEIIGIK

-517 TENSTKESTT
+517 TENSTKET
-527 EGTTGNTSEAT
+527 TTGDTSEAT
-538 TSGTAKAITNGM
+538 TSGTTKAITNGM

-580 FFILMLVS
+580 FFILILVS
-588 AMGCLYAIRKEK
+588 ATGCLYAIRKEK

>member
-32 QNMVTL
+32 HNTVTL

-54 DKGCKAK
+54 DEGCKAK

-69 DYEDCSISGNSMQVD
+69 DCKDCSISGKSMQVD
-84 LLEKDYYLKVD
+84 LLEKNYYLKVD

-110 SSDIRLYING
+110 SSDIRFYINEK
-120 ISYNVNSDSYIYLD
+120 SYNINSNPYIKLD
-134 PNMFSDSV
+134 PYEFSGDL
-142 NIEAVYEPAPPKP
+142 NIRAVYEPGPPKP
-155 AYPDDIQ
+155 VYPDNIQ
-162 ITASCDGVG
+162 ITGTYDGFG
-171 MEISLNGERI
+171 MEIRLNGEKI
-181 GKESKEIQGTGKG
+181 GSESKMIQGTGKG
-194 YASGEIYNLIQI
+194 YASGEIYNLITI

-216 TVTVNGK
+216 TVTVNGE
-223 SVNLPEGTS
+223 SVKLPEGTK
-232 DSVEFAAAPASTY
+232 DRVEFAAAPASAY

-260 TIVWES
+260 RIVWES

-284 VEIIGIK
+284 IEIIGIK

-298 ELKDIDQSTSHGYGV
+298 ELKDIHQSTSHGYGS

-318 EITFRVTPEYGYQLD
+318 VITFRVTPEYGYQLE

-453 PAKVSLQLGTDLEV
+453 PAKVSLQLATDLEV

-517 TENSTKESTT
+517 TENSTKET
-527 EGTTGNTSEAT
+527 TTGDTSEAT
-538 TSGTAKAITNGM
+538 TSGTTKAITNGT
-550 TEATT
+550 TETT
-555 SGTTE
+555 ISGTTE

-567 VSPKTGEDRNLPV
+567 VSPKTGEDMNLPV

>member
-1 MRKKTVFF
+1 MRKKTGIFLS
-9 PGVWLCISMC
+9 VWLCISML
-19 LLLLVSTPVKAED
+19 LLLLVSTPVHAAET
-32 QNMVTL
+32 NTVTL
-38 NFIGASIDGG
+38 NFIGASVDGG
-48 KAIVNI
+48 KAVF
-54 DKGCKAK
+54 DVAEGCKAK
-61 ITLCTKDS
+61 ITLCTKDAW
-69 DYEDCSISGNSMQVD
+69 DGYKDCSISGNGMQVD
-84 LLEKDYYLKVD
+84 LLENEYYLKVG
-95 IIFETPSIE
+95 ISLEASSIE
-104 YLPSIS
+104 ELPGMPSIS
-110 SSDIRLYING
+110 SSDIRVYINET
-120 ISYNVNSDSYIYLD
+120 SYNIDSNSYIKLD
-134 PNMFSDSV
+134 PNEFSGNL
-142 NIEAVYEPAPPKP
+142 NIKVEYEPAPPKP

-223 SVNLPEGTS
+223 PINLPEGTE
-232 DSVEFAAAPASTY
+232 DRVEFTVAPASAY
-245 TIEVTKSSTVTKIKR
+245 KIEVTKRLTVMKR
-260 TIVWES
+260 VIVWES
-266 DNANNTSLKEDEL
+266 DNANNTSLKENEL

-284 VEIIGIK
+284 
-291 DEDGNPV
+291 
-298 ELKDIDQSTSHGYGV
+298 

-318 EITFRVTPEYGYQLD
+318 EITLRVAPEYGYQLD

-343 PLEDTSTYTYTM
+343 PSADTSTYTYTM
-355 PDTNVHICG
+355 PDANVHICG
-364 IFTKKEDQTELNT
+364 IFTKKEDQTELKT

-390 EITSGNSRLM
+390 EITSGNSRLT
-400 IKDAQLT
+400 IKDAVLT
-407 PQQQEAFEK
+407 QQQQEAFEK
-416 AAGDYRIV
+416 AAGDYQIV

-434 LYKNST
+434 LYKNSAADL
-440 TNMWVNN
+440 WVND

-453 PAKVSLQLGTDLEV
+453 PAKVSLQFGTDMEV
-467 ESNDLIVIHENS
+467 EGNDLIVIHENS

-493 AKTVMFQT
+493 TKTVMFQT

-511 KKSETT
+511 KKSDTTTEDSTKETT
-517 TENSTKESTT
+517 TESTT
-527 EGTTGNTSEAT
+527 EDPSKTTTKDT
-538 TSGTAKAITNGM
+538 

-567 VSPKTGEDRNLPV
+567 ASPKTGDDLNLPV
-580 FFILMLVS
+580 LCVMMLVS
-588 AMGCLYAIRKEK
+588 GMGCLYAGKKR
-600 S
+600 